1 MEINGDARFL
11 TKSNLFAI
19 SMDRKPGNH
28 TLISSRGLINVSN
41 CDQIWRLN
49 LNSNISCHI
58 LGSQKFLSYSVQLI
72 NVDTL
77 KSPKPASFK
86 RVFGTFQQVL
96 PAKTSNIVKYSDLK

>member
-1 MEINGDARFL
+1 
-11 TKSNLFAI
+11 
-19 SMDRKPGNH
+19 MDRKPGNH

-58 LGSQKFLSYSVQLI
+58 LGSQNFLSYSVQLI

-77 KSPKPASFK
+77 TYLVKSPKPANFK

-96 PAKTSNIVKYSDLK
+96 PAKNSNIVKYSDLK